1 MWIFYLSLEV
11 VMVPKIVFHKLSV
24 EENVNYVIQFYQ
36 NEREDDFINR
46 RDAMIRTFPA
56 LREIIRSNM
65 TEDGIIKEIEEEV
78 IRSYQE
84 ESFDMD
90 RLLID
95 YQQYFDVSSKSF
107 LSFLSQVL
115 GCDWPESM
123 KVISVYVGILPAHF
137 GISETSSIYLCSS
150 SMGEV
155 FSNLIHELTHFLY
168 FQKWRLLHRF
178 SKPSTFLYPG
188 TIWEYSEMVI
198 DPILNRAAIKGL
210 FYDIPGMHYAAESFC
225 YDHKHSLVMFE
236 LQTLFPK
243 ENIDD
248 AIQKGYRMF
257 LSSK

>member
-1 MWIFYLSLEV
+1 
-11 VMVPKIVFHKLSV
+11 
-24 EENVNYVIQFYQ
+24 
-36 NEREDDFINR
+36 
-46 RDAMIRTFPA
+46 
-56 LREIIRSNM
+56 
-65 TEDGIIKEIEEEV
+65 
-78 IRSYQE
+78 
-84 ESFDMD
+84 MD

-115 GCDWPESM
+115 DCDWPDSM

-248 AIQKGYRMF
+248 AIKKGYRMF

>member
-1 MWIFYLSLEV
+1 
-11 VMVPKIVFHKLSV
+11 MVPKIVFHKLSV

-36 NEREDDFINR
+36 NEREDDFFNR
-46 RDAMIRTFPA
+46 RDALIRTFPA